1 MWYNDTYYFEI
12 TNGIYS
18 EFIMDT
24 HTKMTKKNSIR
35 VTKHAVGAFMC
46 LFAASLLLCVLF
58 ASSYFVQ
65 SSKSSNLQK
74 QNEQLNTQLTSL
86 NDEIAALDEKYN
98 SLSEQAKQLTALV
111 DADSAA
117 ASDDVSASF
126 SAISSMITEL
136 ENIKTTLEASLEN
149 VQAEKAQLEQT
160 LAESSD
166 QRYKELNDKY
176 TELNQS
182 YTDMEKTY
190 SDLLVE
196 YRILQKK
203 LTGSAIIDSA
213 DIYDSYADL
222 EKVCFL
228 TFDDGPSTNN
238 TPKILDILKQYDIKA
253 TFFVNKKG
261 SKYDDLYKRIVN
273 EGHAIGNHT
282 ATHEYDSV
290 YTTLDGFLEEFNDL
304 QEHVFSVTGVYPQ
317 VFRFPGGSGN
327 TVHKSRNP
335 NIMPLATKALQDM
348 GVTYFD
354 WNVNSTDADV
364 KLQTVENIIKNA
376 TNTRGR
382 SRIIVLMHDLGGKTT
397 TPEALPQVIEELK
410 SQGYEFRSL
419 NNNVEPIQSRK
430 PGE

>member
-1 MWYNDTYYFEI
+1 
-12 TNGIYS
+12 
-18 EFIMDT
+18 
-24 HTKMTKKNSIR
+24 MTKKNSIR

-58 ASSYFVQ
+58 ASSFFVQ
-65 SSKSSNLQK
+65 SAKTTNLQK
-74 QNEQLNTQLTSL
+74 QNDQLNAQLNAL

-98 SLSEQAKQLTALV
+98 GLTEQAKQLASLV
-111 DADSAA
+111 SADDSTV
-117 ASDDVSASF
+117 SDDVSASF
-126 SAISSMITEL
+126 SAITSMITEL
-136 ENIKTTLEASLEN
+136 ESVKTTLEASLAN
-149 VQAEKAQLEQT
+149 VQAEKAQLEQS
-160 LAESSD
+160 LSASNDE
-166 QRYKELNDKY
+166 RYKELDEKY
-176 TELNQS
+176 TTLSQS
-182 YTDMEKTY
+182 YSDMEKTY
-190 SDLLVE
+190 NDLLAD

-203 LTGSAIIDSA
+203 LSGSAMIDDKDS
-213 DIYDSYADL
+213 YDSYSEL

-261 SKYDDLYKRIVN
+261 SKYDELYKRIVN
-273 EGHAIGNHT
+273 EGHTIGNHT

-290 YTTLDGFLEEFNDL
+290 YTTLDGFLKEFNDL
-304 QEHVFSVTGVYPQ
+304 QEHIFSVTGVYPQ

-376 TNTRGR
+376 TNTRGK
-382 SRIIVLMHDLGGKTT
+382 SKIIVLMHDLGGKTT

-410 SQGYEFRSL
+410 SQGYVFRSL